1 MKLKPKKPLK
11 KSWSTYEGLK
21 KSLDPQVGHM
31 PIRCHGAV
39 KIIKVEVEALN
50 NKKALVMLKKTLKQ
64 WEVHLHLNL
73 NRDAL

>member
-1 MKLKPKKPLK
+1 MKLNPKNPLK
-11 KSWSTYEGLK
+11 NSWSNYEGLK

-31 PIRCHGAV
+31 PIRCHGAL

-50 NKKALVMLKKTLKQ
+50 EKSLVMLKKTLKQ
-64 WEVHLHLNL
+64 WEVHLHLNP